1 MVLCLELRHLS
12 LQGIYLREKQQ
23 LRALSTPRRLYTL
36 YMEITALYQI
46 IFQKNQI
53 YILEI
58 VYMEELVAQ
67 F

>member
-23 LRALSTPRRLYTL
+23 LRALSTPTRLYTL
-36 YMEITALYQI
+36 CIEIIALYQI